1 MGRFW
6 ALFAGFLT
14 LLVSAGMPEDS
25 HSEEGG
31 FFGPPPKPKRIGVT
45 FVNVTAA
52 DWEFYVSSGAKLAPF
67 SGLDAPG
74 FRLLYALGSKLRERD
89 PLILGRFNRFAGG
102 RVLAGYEWHWGSL
115 AVSAYA
121 GPSLSYNAPFERAVT
136 RYDARFGAA
145 GLLEFW
151 QSWNGH
157 AIVPDGFTS
166 GTLVLDAAEGS
177 AFLRLRHG
185 FATGWRDTAFGPEI
199 SFSTGSRRS
208 AGGVIGRDS
217 WSRTRLGLHANG
229 LNFGNFG
236 LTASAGYEWRL
247 RDRASAYGEITAL
260 YHY

>member
-1 MGRFW
+1 M
-6 ALFAGFLT
+6 
-14 LLVSAGMPEDS
+14 LVYAGMPSDCR
-25 HSEEGG
+25 SEEGG

-45 FVNVTAA
+45 FVNVAA
-52 DWEFYVSSGAKLAPF
+52 SDREFFLSSGSKVAPF
-67 SGLDAPG
+67 SGLDASG
-74 FRLLYALGSKLRERD
+74 FRLLYTLGSKFRERD
-89 PLILGRFNRFAGG
+89 PLILGRFYRFTGG
-102 RVLAGYEWHWGSL
+102 RVFAGYEWHWGSL

-121 GPSLSYNAPFERAVT
+121 GPSLSFHTPFERAVT
-136 RYDARFGAA
+136 RFDARLGAA

-151 QSWNGH
+151 QSWNSH

-166 GTLVLDAAEGS
+166 GTLLLDAAESS
-177 AFLRLRHG
+177 AFLRLRQG
-185 FATGWRDTAFGPEI
+185 FATGWRDTALGPEI

-217 WSRTRLGLHANG
+217 WRRTRLGLHANG

-247 RDRASAYGEITAL
+247 RDRASAYAEITAL